1 MSTRPTRRVVTGI
14 NAQGKSYFVHDGP
27 TPGHLD
33 LGLAI
38 DDEIWIDDP
47 ANPDPNSEHD
57 PARSE
62 KFFLEPPQ
70 DGSII
75 RVFTF
80 LPEGQGPPDSEDFA
94 KQIAEAGARFDTRGV
109 MEEDNPGMHTTKTID
124 YGIVLSGQIDL
135 ELDEGEVHL
144 EAGDI
149 VVQRATRHGWHNRGS
164 VPCKIAFILIG
175 SSNYR

>member
-1 MSTRPTRRVVTGI
+1 MPATPARRVVTGI

-38 DDEIWIDDP
+38 DDEIWVDDP
-47 ANPDPNSEHD
+47 ANPDTAAEQD
-57 PARSE
+57 PARAE
-62 KFFLEPPQ
+62 KFYLEPPQ

-80 LPEGQGPPDSEDFA
+80 FPEGQVPPSGEDFA

-109 MEEDNPGMHTTKTID
+109 MEEENPGMHTTKTID
-124 YGIVLSGQIDL
+124 YGIVLSGKIIL
-135 ELDEGEVHL
+135 ELDEGEVEL

-164 VPCKIAFILIG
+164 EPCKIAFILIG

>member
-1 MSTRPTRRVVTGI
+1 MPAIPTRRVVTGI
-14 NAQGKSYFVHDGP
+14 DADGKSYFVHDGP

-47 ANPDPNSEHD
+47 ANPSSDDD
-57 PARSE
+57 PALSE
-62 KFFLEPPQ
+62 KFYLEPPQ

-80 LPEGQGPPDSEDFA
+80 LPEGTTPPSGDDFA
-94 KQIAEAGARFDTRGV
+94 KQVAEAGARFDTRGV

-124 YGIVLSGQIDL
+124 YGIVLSGGITL
-135 ELDEGEVHL
+135 ELDAGEVHL
-144 EAGDI
+144 KAGDI

-164 VPCKIAFILIG
+164 EPCKIAFILIG
-175 SSNYR
+175 SANYR